1 MGFIKNIK
9 NLFSDSAPIKSGNN
23 EKRPYPLGV
32 IATRQAFLFSAMNE
46 LLPNPDVIL
55 EKNKETL
62 ETYRNFLYDAH
73 VSSCVQSRKSGVL
86 SMDWEINRGGQKS
99 TEAEFI
105 EQVFKELD
113 LRQIISDM
121 LDAPLYGYKPLEIYW
136 GETDDINGF
145 IVPKDI
151 KGKPSWW
158 FEFDGN
164 NMLRFK
170 DKYNANG
177 LLLPNKKFLIVQNN
191 ATYDNPYGEAILAK
205 CYYPVIFKKGGMKLW
220 SIYTQKYGMPFLH
233 GKIGLGKGQEEALEL
248 FNVLEKLQ
256 QDGIAVTEEEVNI
269 DILESAKTSSADIYK
284 SLLHFCNAEISKAIL
299 SQTLTTEQGD
309 TGSYAMSQTHL
320 QVRKD
325 VVDSDKQLVEY
336 WLNKLIEWIIEYNF
350 ESVSE
355 MPRFVLFEEQDVD
368 MTLAQ
373 RDQALASTNQ
383 IKFTKE
389 YFKRNYGFKDEEIE
403 ITSAIQPIS
412 PFSENGNQVAIQK
425 SAFDISQFDEL
436 TQAVLKPVLDM
447 IDKGENYNEI
457 QDKIVEM
464 FPDLETSELEDFLAK
479 GILLAT
485 GSGLISGKK

>member
-1 MGFIKNIK
+1 MGLIKNIK
-9 NLFSDSAPIKSGNN
+9 NMFAESPPMKTVNN
-23 EKRPYPLGV
+23 EQRPYPLGV
-32 IATRQAFLFSAMNE
+32 IATRQAFLYSSLNE

-55 EKNKETL
+55 QKNNETL
-62 ETYRNFLYDAH
+62 ETYKNFLYDAH
-73 VSSCVQSRKSGVL
+73 VSSCVQSRKAGVL
-86 SMDWEINRGGQKS
+86 SLNWEINRGGTKS
-99 TEAEFI
+99 TESKFI
-105 EQVFKELD
+105 EEIFNRLNIRQV
-113 LRQIISDM
+113 ISEM
-121 LDAPLYGYKPLEIYW
+121 LDAPLFGFKPIEIYW
-136 GETDDINGF
+136 GMLDGK
-145 IVPKDI
+145 IVPKEL

-158 FEFDGN
+158 FFFDSN

-170 DKYNANG
+170 DTNKPLG
-177 LLLPNKKFLIVQNN
+177 TLIPNKKFFIIQHN

-220 SIYTQKYGMPFLH
+220 SIFTQKYGMPFLH

-269 DILESAKTSSADIYK
+269 EILESAKTSSADIYK

-336 WLNKLIEWIIEYNF
+336 WLNKLIEWIIEFNF
-350 ESVSE
+350 ESISE
-355 MPRFVLFEEQDVD
+355 MPRFVMYREQDVD
-368 MTLAQ
+368 MNLAQ
-373 RDQALASTNQ
+373 RDQTLASTGQ

-389 YFKRNYGFKDEEIE
+389 YFKRNYGFKDDEIE
-403 ITSAIQPIS
+403 IASATPPIS
-412 PFSENGNQVAIQK
+412 PFSENGSKVEIQK
-425 SAFDISQFDEL
+425 PAYDISQFDEL
-436 TQAVLKPVLDM
+436 TQSVLKPILEM
-447 IDKGENYNEI
+447 INESKSYNEI
-457 QDKIVEM
+457 QDKIIEM

-485 GSGLISGKK
+485 GSGLISGNK

>member
-1 MGFIKNIK
+1 MGIIQNIK
-9 NLFSDSAPIKSGNN
+9 NFFSDNQDKQFLNQNQQS
-23 EKRPYPLGV
+23 RPYPLGV
-32 IATRQAFLFSAMNE
+32 IATRQAFLFSSMNE
-46 LLPNPDVIL
+46 LLPNPDVVL
-55 EKNKETL
+55 QKNNETL

-73 VSSCVQSRKSGVL
+73 VSSCVQSRKAGVMSL
-86 SMDWEINRGGQKS
+86 EWEINRGGQKS
-99 TEAEFI
+99 NEALFI
-105 EQVFKELD
+105 EDIFND
-113 LRQIISDM
+113 LNMRQIISDL
-121 LDAPLYGYKPLEIYW
+121 LDAPLYGFKPMEIYW
-136 GETDDINGF
+136 GESDGYI
-145 IVPKDI
+145 IPKDV

-170 DKYNANG
+170 DRFKTNG
-177 LLLPNKKFLIVQNN
+177 FLLPNKKFLVVQNN
-191 ATYDNPYGEAILAK
+191 ATYDNPYGESVLAK
-205 CYYPVIFKKGGMKLW
+205 CYYPVVFKKGGMKLW

-233 GKIGLGKGQEEALEL
+233 GKIALGKGQEEAFEL

-269 DILESAKTSSADIYK
+269 DILESAKGSSADIYK
-284 SLLHFCNAEISKAIL
+284 NLLHFCNAEISKAIL

-336 WLNKLIEWIIEYNF
+336 WLNKLIEWIIDFNF
-350 ESVSE
+350 ETVTE
-355 MPRFVLFEEQDVD
+355 MPKFVLFEEQDVD

-389 YFKRNYGFKDEEIE
+389 YFKRNYGFKDDEIE
-403 ITSAIQPIS
+403 ITTATQPIS
-412 PFSENGNQVAIQK
+412 PFSENGITTQK
-425 SAFDISQFDEL
+425 SPYDISQFDEL

-447 IDKGENYNEI
+447 IEHGTSYNEI

-479 GILLAT
+479 GILIAT
-485 GSGLISGKK
+485 GSGFISGKK

>member
-1 MGFIKNIK
+1 MGLIKNIK
-9 NLFSDSAPIKSGNN
+9 NMFAESPPMKTVNN
-23 EKRPYPLGV
+23 KQRPYPLGV
-32 IATRQAFLFSAMNE
+32 IATRQAFLYSSLNE

-55 EKNKETL
+55 QKNNETL
-62 ETYRNFLYDAH
+62 ETYKNFLYDAH
-73 VSSCVQSRKSGVL
+73 VSSCVQSRKAGVL
-86 SMDWEINRGGQKS
+86 SLNWEINRGGTKN
-99 TEAEFI
+99 TESKFI
-105 EQVFKELD
+105 EEIFNRLNI
-113 LRQIISDM
+113 RQIISEM
-121 LDAPLYGYKPLEIYW
+121 LDAPLFGFKPIEIYW
-136 GETDDINGF
+136 GMLDGK
-145 IVPKDI
+145 IVPKEL

-158 FEFDGN
+158 FFFDSN

-170 DKYNANG
+170 DTNKPLG
-177 LLLPNKKFLIVQNN
+177 TLIPNKKFFIIQHN

-220 SIYTQKYGMPFLH
+220 SIFTQKYGMPFLH

-269 DILESAKTSSADIYK
+269 EILESAKTSSADIYK

-336 WLNKLIEWIIEYNF
+336 WLNKLIEWIIEFNF
-350 ESVSE
+350 ESISE
-355 MPRFVLFEEQDVD
+355 MPRFVMYREQDVD
-368 MTLAQ
+368 MNLAQ
-373 RDQALASTNQ
+373 RDQTLASTGQ
-383 IKFTKE
+383 VKFTKE
-389 YFKRNYGFKDEEIE
+389 YFKRNYGFKDDEIE
-403 ITSAIQPIS
+403 IASATPPIS
-412 PFSENGNQVAIQK
+412 PFSENGSKVEIQK
-425 SAFDISQFDEL
+425 SAYDISQFDEL
-436 TQAVLKPVLDM
+436 TQSVLKPILEM
-447 IDKGENYNEI
+447 INESKSYNEI
-457 QDKIVEM
+457 QDKIIEM

-485 GSGLISGKK
+485 GSGLISGNK